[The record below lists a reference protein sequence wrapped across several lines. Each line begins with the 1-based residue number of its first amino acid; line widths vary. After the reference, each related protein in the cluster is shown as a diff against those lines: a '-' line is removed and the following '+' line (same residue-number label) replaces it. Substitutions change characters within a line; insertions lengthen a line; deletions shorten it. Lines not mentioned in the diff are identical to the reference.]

1 MSRNTPIPDATQSS
15 SQVPGA
21 SPNNH
26 VGLAISTAFE
36 RQLPLHFSHHD
47 GLYNSD
53 QLDTDGSEGNVEV
66 LHQALSQHLAADS
79 HILDS
84 NFGPVSTVVNAP
96 SNLEGLHTAS
106 SPLDA
111 EFRVHEEL
119 FRALPA
125 TSSRPSTRPGA
136 FPALE
141 DLSDTPSSHETF
153 HSVHGSPSTTPGSSQ
168 QRMSR
173 ATSAVSTALSDE
185 ILSGIFLEG
194 VEIPI
199 DDDCLHDDSVYDF
212 TLSEFDDLTDP
223 QLVVDRARRLAFVDL
238 AYDDLL
244 FIQKQLVLS
253 ADHRRSYGLSESQTQ
268 TYTLGVDVL
277 SPTRPQS
284 DGSKLSSYQ
293 AQRNLLVSA
302 SGSSTL
308 DPRSS
313 QGSSNHLSPLLSPR
327 SSALQQRL
335 NQAKAAAR
343 IRSSHG
349 GGFPSQSSKEIRSS
363 PGGSLLDEHHNVH
376 NQLLSPSSSG
386 SPDIFC
392 FPLTPPIHNFVGVG
406 QSEIFP
412 PITIAVNDTCRPDAA
427 VGEYGQVYPRSFNP
441 RACRPVLTSILFQD
455 VEAQASAANAALRKP
470 YKLDAEGNSK
480 KIGGRKKTISVTHIG
495 APKLL
500 SASVALPGLQ
510 LEGGAVDTGCAPTH
524 HSKSILKGGFKLR
537 LNKKKPSESAN
548 NWRTSAGDPP
558 KHAKS
563 TQNRR
568 GSLDQPVSPSSPK
581 HTPALTSFRKLVNT
595 VSAFKY
601 NHTPGHSTNS
611 ISTISEVAP
620 DDQTFHFCPSGNFI
634 VPAGTAYEQD
644 TSPPNSTG
652 SDPIDMSAGL
662 ARYDNNED
670 LIPPG
675 PVGTWQARNSEESER
690 QGDYGSILDLYGSDS
705 CIPPPRQNR
714 SSSLSHFTY
723 QPDISKPISVA
734 PSSYQH
740 S

>member
-15 SQVPGA
+15 LQVPGA

-47 GLYNSD
+47 GLYNPD

-96 SNLEGLHTAS
+96 SNLEGLHTAL

-173 ATSAVSTALSDE
+173 ATLPAVSTALSDE
-185 ILSGIFLEG
+185 ILSGIFLR
-194 VEIPI
+194 V
-199 DDDCLHDDSVYDF
+199 
-212 TLSEFDDLTDP
+212 EFDDLTDP
-223 QLVVDRARRLAFVDL
+223 QLVDRARRLAFVDL

-308 DPRSS
+308 DPR
-313 QGSSNHLSPLLSPR
+313 
-327 SSALQQRL
+327 
-335 NQAKAAAR
+335 
-343 IRSSHG
+343 
-349 GGFPSQSSKEIRSS
+349 
-363 PGGSLLDEHHNVH
+363 
-376 NQLLSPSSSG
+376 
-386 SPDIFC
+386 
-392 FPLTPPIHNFVGVG
+392 

-412 PITIAVNDTCRPDAA
+412 PITIAVNDTCRTRRRRRRIWTSVPKKLQPA
-427 VGEYGQVYPRSFNP
+427 

-470 YKLDAEGNSK
+470 YKLDAEGNK
-480 KIGGRKKTISVTHIG
+480 
-495 APKLL
+495 
-500 SASVALPGLQ
+500 
-510 LEGGAVDTGCAPTH
+510 GGAVDTGCAPTH

-723 QPDISKPISVA
+723 QPDISETHFSRAIIVPAQLRIACGSSGSAESFSFNDRAYLPGFHICAERKPRCC
-734 PSSYQH
+734 
-740 S
+740 

>member
-1 MSRNTPIPDATQSS
+1 MAGVSLSIVQRNTIITW
-15 SQVPGA
+15 
-21 SPNNH
+21 
-26 VGLAISTAFE
+26 
-36 RQLPLHFSHHD
+36 
-47 GLYNSD
+47 
-53 QLDTDGSEGNVEV
+53 
-66 LHQALSQHLAADS
+66 
-79 HILDS
+79 
-84 NFGPVSTVVNAP
+84 
-96 SNLEGLHTAS
+96 
-106 SPLDA
+106 
-111 EFRVHEEL
+111 
-119 FRALPA
+119 
-125 TSSRPSTRPGA
+125 
-136 FPALE
+136 
-141 DLSDTPSSHETF
+141 
-153 HSVHGSPSTTPGSSQ
+153 
-168 QRMSR
+168 
-173 ATSAVSTALSDE
+173 
-185 ILSGIFLEG
+185 
-194 VEIPI
+194 
-199 DDDCLHDDSVYDF
+199 
-212 TLSEFDDLTDP
+212 
-223 QLVVDRARRLAFVDL
+223 
-238 AYDDLL
+238 
-244 FIQKQLVLS
+244 
-253 ADHRRSYGLSESQTQ
+253 
-268 TYTLGVDVL
+268 
-277 SPTRPQS
+277 
-284 DGSKLSSYQ
+284 
-293 AQRNLLVSA
+293 
-302 SGSSTL
+302 
-308 DPRSS
+308 
-313 QGSSNHLSPLLSPR
+313 
-327 SSALQQRL
+327 
-335 NQAKAAAR
+335 
-343 IRSSHG
+343 
-349 GGFPSQSSKEIRSS
+349 
-363 PGGSLLDEHHNVH
+363 GSLLDEHHNVH

-480 KIGGRKKTISVTHIG
+480 KSVEEEDDFYI
-495 APKLL
+495 
-500 SASVALPGLQ
+500 LPLTQ
-510 LEGGAVDTGCAPTH
+510 
-524 HSKSILKGGFKLR
+524 
-537 LNKKKPSESAN
+537 
-548 NWRTSAGDPP
+548 
-558 KHAKS
+558 